1 METKHWVAA
10 AVLIVLWLAE
20 TFLPFFL
27 QLRSADQRI
36 RHDLRNLALGAI
48 NAALGAVA
56 RAAVFVGLDVWA
68 ESNQIGLLRQWDLK
82 GPLAVLLAV
91 VFLDIWTYW
100 WHRLNHIVPFLWRF
114 HRTHHSDPAM
124 DATTAVRFHTGEIL
138 MSWIARAAVVPLL
151 GVSIVQLA
159 FYESLL
165 LPVVLFHHSNLRLP
179 RWLDLG
185 LLAIVVTPAMHRVH
199 HSRLVEE
206 ANSNYGSLLPWW
218 DVVFR
223 SLRLR
228 PDVQNITYG
237 VDEFADARW
246 QTLGGML
253 RTPLAENRSS
263 DKPEG

>member
-1 METKHWVAA
+1 METKYWVAA

-48 NAALGAVA
+48 NAAVA

-68 ESNQIGLLRQWDLK
+68 ESNQIGLLRQWDLG

-91 VFLDIWTYW
+91 GFLDIWTYW

-114 HRTHHSDPAM
+114 HRTHHSDLAM

-151 GVSIVQLA
+151 GVSIVQLV

-165 LPVVLFHHSNLRLP
+165 LPVVFFHHSNLRLP

-199 HSRLVEE
+199 HSRLIEE
-206 ANSNYGSLLPWW
+206 ANSNYSSLLPWW

-253 RTPLAENRSS
+253 RTPLAENRSL
-263 DKPEG
+263 DKPDG